1 MAITSRI
8 VKVKTATWSGTARDG
23 IREVGFTVRIERRA
37 GQAGNEAGPTTMNKV
52 RYRVT
57 GYIVTDNL
65 ALGLALCT
73 GATGILVATGELVG
87 GQTVTL
93 TIGRTASSITSGV
106 IFTSTGE
113 HSYDIL
119 ETGANSPSIRI
130 PFEGV
135 FHPADTQLVNAA
147 ANGLITI
154 AAA

>member
-73 GATGILVATGELVG
+73 GATGILIATGELVG

-93 TIGRTASSITSGV
+93 TIGRSGGSGV

-135 FHPADTQLVNAA
+135 FQPTDTQLVNASS
-147 ANGLITI
+147 NGLITI